1 MNTDYDSWAAIY
13 DEVYSFV
20 DYDINFYLQKASN
33 IKGNI
38 LEIGCGTGRITIP
51 LMENGANITG
61 IDSSQ
66 KMIDM
71 LGTKVANNKVPIK
84 IIKRDVRDLELAQ
97 KFSLVIFP
105 YRGFQSLL
113 TVEDQVN
120 ALNSLRNHLE
130 PGGKLIITLFVP
142 GKDLFDQ
149 RSDIFY
155 HLRDSRYQEDNGYRS
170 LHHRTEFDHH
180 NQLIHTQISITE
192 HIGDYLISKRYADF
206 TLRYLYTDEAR
217 YLFEYCGF
225 KIEEIA
231 GDYDGTPYDRDSEET
246 IWSLVVR

>member
-1 MNTDYDSWAAIY
+1 MNTDYDSWADIY

-20 DYDINFYLQKASN
+20 DNDINFYLQKASN

-66 KMIDM
+66 KMIDR
-71 LGTKVANNKVPIK
+71 LGIKFVNKKVPIK
-84 IIKRDVRDLELAQ
+84 IIKQDVRVLALAQ

-113 TVEDQVN
+113 TVEDQVH
-120 ALNSLRNHLE
+120 ALNSLRNHLK

-142 GKDLFDQ
+142 DKDLFDQ

-155 HLRDSRYQEDNGYRS
+155 HLRDSRYSEGNGYRS
-170 LHHRTEFDHH
+170 LHHRTEFDHY
-180 NQLIHTQISITE
+180 NQLLHTQISITE
-192 HIGDYLISKRYADF
+192 HIDDYLISKRYANF

-225 KIEEIA
+225 RIEEIA
-231 GDYDGTPYDRDSEET
+231 GDYDGNPYDRNSEET
-246 IWSLVVR
+246 IWSLAVR

>member
-1 MNTDYDSWAAIY
+1 MNTDYDSWADIY
-13 DEVYSFV
+13 DEVYSFL
-20 DYDINFYLQKASN
+20 DYDIDFYLQKASN

-66 KMIDM
+66 KMIDR
-71 LGTKVANNKVPIK
+71 LRIKVSSNKDAIK
-84 IIKRDVRDLELAQ
+84 IIKQDVRTLELAQ
-97 KFSLVIFP
+97 KFNLVIVP

-113 TVEDQVN
+113 TVEDQIN
-120 ALNSLRNHLE
+120 ALNSLRNHLK
-130 PGGKLIITLFVP
+130 PDGNLIITLFVP

-155 HLRDSRYQEDNGYRS
+155 HLRDSRYTEGYGYRS

-180 NQLIHTQISITE
+180 NQLLHTQISITE
-192 HIGDYLISKRYADF
+192 HVDDYLISKRYANF

-217 YLFEYCGF
+217 YLFKYCGF
-225 KIEEIA
+225 RIEEIT
-231 GDYDGTPYDRDSEET
+231 GDYDGTPYGRDSEET

>member
-1 MNTDYDSWAAIY
+1 MNTDYDSWADIY

-20 DYDINFYLQKASN
+20 DYDINFYLQKASS
-33 IKGNI
+33 IKGDI

-66 KMIDM
+66 KMIDK
-71 LGTKVANNKVPIK
+71 LGTKVANTKASIK
-84 IIKRDVRDLELAQ
+84 IIKQDVRTLHLSQ

-120 ALNSLRNHLE
+120 ALNSLKSHLK
-130 PGGKLIITLFVP
+130 PHGKLIITLFVP

-149 RSDIFY
+149 RSDILY
-155 HLRDSRYQEDNGYRS
+155 HLRDSKYREGNGYRS
-170 LHHRTEFDHH
+170 LHHRTEFDHY
-180 NQLIHTQISITE
+180 NQLLHTQISITE
-192 HIGDYLISKRYADF
+192 HIDDYLISKRYANF

-217 YLFEYCGF
+217 YLFKYCGF
-225 KIEEIA
+225 RIEEIA
-231 GDYDGTPYDRDSEET
+231 GDYDGNPYDRNSEET
-246 IWSLVVR
+246 IWSLAVR

>member
-1 MNTDYDSWAAIY
+1 MNTDYDSWADIY

-20 DYDINFYLQKASN
+20 DYDINFYLQKASS

-84 IIKRDVRDLELAQ
+84 IIKQDVRDLELAQ

-155 HLRDSRYQEDNGYRS
+155 HLRDSR
-170 LHHRTEFDHH
+170 
-180 NQLIHTQISITE
+180 
-192 HIGDYLISKRYADF
+192 
-206 TLRYLYTDEAR
+206 
-217 YLFEYCGF
+217 
-225 KIEEIA
+225 
-231 GDYDGTPYDRDSEET
+231 
-246 IWSLVVR
+246 